1 MGLLANPRQERFAQE
16 VASGKT
22 ASEAYVLA
30 GYEANDGNAARL
42 KGNERVAARIHEIL
56 EAAALRVEIT
66 QSRVLAELGKIGFA
80 DIRRA
85 VNWYSQTNVAQIDS
99 DADTEALVEEG
110 EIRFA
115 VANQVEMISSD
126 QIDDDTAAA
135 IAEVSMTDKGSL
147 KIKLHD
153 KRAALVD
160 IGKHLGM
167 FKERVEHSG
176 HIATDPV
183 GLSEILGV
191 VGQAAREGDAS
202 LH

>member
-1 MGLLANPRQERFAQE
+1 VGLLKRPRHERFAQE
-16 VASGKT
+16 LASGKS
-22 ASEAYVLA
+22 ADEAYVLA
-30 GYEANDGNAARL
+30 GFTANRGNASRL
-42 KGNERVAARIHEIL
+42 KANESIEARVEEIL
-56 EAAALRVEIT
+56 SQAALRVEIT

-85 VNWYSQTNVAQIDS
+85 VAWYSQVNVVTIDS
-99 DADTEALVEEG
+99 DADTEALVDEG
-110 EIRFA
+110 ELRFA

-126 QIDDDTAAA
+126 KIDDDTAAA

-147 KIKLHD
+147 KIRLHD
-153 KRAALVD
+153 KQAALVN

-176 HIATDPV
+176 HIASEPL
-183 GLSEILGV
+183 GLSDLLGV

-202 LH
+202 IH